1 MRPIDPAAF
10 VPTAPGIPMID
21 ISATQPAYKQVL
33 GIARLLAMVAM
44 VHLAFAT
51 FSIGTYA
58 GGTSPNI
65 ILVMTDDQGYGQ
77 MGAHGHP
84 WLRTP
89 NLDSLHVQSTRFTRF
104 HVSPTCS
111 PTRAALLTGRYPFQ
125 NGITHTILE
134 RERMTLQATTV
145 AQLLKKQGYRTG
157 IFGKWHLGD
166 ELEYQPENRGFDEV
180 FIHGAG
186 GIGQAYPGS
195 CADAP
200 GNSYFDPAL
209 RHNGSFVKTS
219 GFCTD
224 IFFTQ
229 AMGWMKQQS
238 QTEQPFFAYITTN
251 APHGPFIAPPSNTKR
266 FTDRGFKPNQA
277 GFYGMIEN
285 IDENMGR
292 LIANLDQWKL
302 AENTLL
308 IFMSDNGTTGGGPGN
323 GVVGHRDDGSPM
335 MFYNAGMKG
344 MKGSVYEGGTRVPFL
359 LRWPGEFPAGLEI
372 DTLAGHIDIL
382 PTLVDI
388 AGGTVPSDLGVE
400 GRSLL
405 PLIQDPNAVWPERHL
420 FFHVGRWAK
429 KGVEGRWGK
438 GAAGPDES
446 KYRNFSVRG
455 QRFRFANGTELYD
468 LQNDPGETENVIAEY
483 PDVVDEMKQAY
494 ERWWDKVRPGMVNE
508 DVPLASERPY
518 HRWYE
523 DQLNSGGIPDW
534 KAPE

>member
-1 MRPIDPAAF
+1 MHRSSGYCESGMVKRALLTAILLLSLASVFMPSQVVAA
-10 VPTAPGIPMID
+10 TD
-21 ISATQPAYKQVL
+21 Q
-33 GIARLLAMVAM
+33 
-44 VHLAFAT
+44 
-51 FSIGTYA
+51 
-58 GGTSPNI
+58 PNI

-89 NLDSLHVQSTRFTRF
+89 NLDSLYQSSTRFTRF

-134 RERMTLQATTV
+134 RERMTLEATTV
-145 AQLLKKQGYRTG
+145 AQLLQKSGYRTG

-166 ELEYQPENRGFDEV
+166 EKPYQPENRGFDEV

-200 GNSYFDPAL
+200 GNRYFDPAI
-209 RHNGSFVKTS
+209 RHNGTFVKTQ

-229 AMGWMKQQS
+229 ALGWIKQQS
-238 QTEQPFFAYITTN
+238 GTDQPFFAYITTN
-251 APHGPFIAPPSNTKR
+251 APHGPFIAPPTNTKR
-266 FTDRGFKPNQA
+266 FTDRGFKPTQA

-292 LIANLDQWKL
+292 LMEKLDQMKL
-302 AENTLL
+302 SENTLL

-323 GVVGHRDDGSPM
+323 GVIGKNEDGKPM
-335 MFYNAGMKG
+335 VFYNAGMKG
-344 MKGSVYEGGTRVPFL
+344 MKGSIYEGGTRVPFI
-359 LRWPGEFPAGLEI
+359 LRWPGKIQSGVDI

-388 AGGTVPSDLGVE
+388 AGGTVPEELGVE

-405 PLIQDPNAVWPERHL
+405 PLIQNPEADWEPRYL

-429 KGVEGRWGK
+429 KGIEGRWSK
-438 GAAGPDES
+438 GQPGPDES
-446 KYRNFSVRG
+446 KYNKFSVRD
-455 QRFRFANGTELYD
+455 QRFRFANGSELYD
-468 LQNDPGETENVIAEY
+468 LEADPGETQNVLNDFPEVAE
-483 PDVVDEMKQAY
+483 EMRQAY
-494 ERWWDKVRPGMVNE
+494 DRWWDKVRPGMVNE
-508 DVPLASERPY
+508 EVPLAAERPY

-523 DQLNSGGIPDW
+523 EQKRVSGIPKW
-534 KAPE
+534 QAPE